1 MEWKALE
8 TNCGG
13 ALAFNMESISE
24 DFMDDYVKER
34 REQPFHEYPNIIQKY
49 LNLSF
54 IQLMDD
60 MHDDCRPMAICT
72 TNENQTWANEK
83 LKEEG
88 FKLVGECVNP
98 NSNNVIYLWFKD
110 LIGAEQMD
118 QDEWEEE

>member
-24 DFMDDYVKER
+24 VFFEDYLKER
-34 REQPFHEYPNIIQKY
+34 RDSAFHEYPDIIDKY
-49 LNLSF
+49 LERSF
-54 IQLMDD
+54 DYMMED
-60 MHDDCRPMAICT
+60 MADDCRPMCVCT

-83 LKEEG
+83 LKKEG
-88 FKLVGECVNP
+88 FKMVGECVNP

-110 LIGAEQMD
+110 LICAEQMD
-118 QDEWEEE
+118 EDEWEEE